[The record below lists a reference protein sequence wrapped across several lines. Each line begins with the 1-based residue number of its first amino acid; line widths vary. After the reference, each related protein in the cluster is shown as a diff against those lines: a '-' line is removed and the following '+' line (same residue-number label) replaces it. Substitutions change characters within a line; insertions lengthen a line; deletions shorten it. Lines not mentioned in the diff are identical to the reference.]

1 MIRRPPRS
9 TRTDTLFP
17 YTTLF
22 RSPDLTFNF
31 HYFAI
36 RKMHLAM
43 RASALAVFPGGFGT
57 LDECFEILNLRTTSR
72 ASPLPI
78 VLIDRA
84 YWSEVV
90 DFEALA
96 RHGMI
101 SPEDLDLFEIV
112 ATAEEAWEAMARR
125 GPKRR
130 T

>member
-1 MIRRPPRS
+1 MDVVSEWVFFLLCWVCLLRFCLSFFFLMIRRPPRS

-22 RSPDLTFNF
+22 RSTP
-31 HYFAI
+31 
-36 RKMHLAM
+36 
-43 RASALAVFPGGFGT
+43 
-57 LDECFEILNLRTTSR
+57 SR

-112 ATAEEAWEAMARR
+112 DTAEEAWEAMVRR
-125 GPKRR
+125 GLKRR
-130 T
+130 TSPLGPSGKGE